1 MEKHAKLTE
10 IRNDRT
16 SLPVQDL
23 CLVFPHSFTSCTNTV
38 ASSVDRAKLD
48 RRLALI
54 LALAP
59 PHPGSARRNLGLS
72 AGFGHR
78 DTLLTHVPC
87 ARRCKIDGFDS
98 ANTRTPRR
106 PADQLQ
112 HTEGQRGPS
121 MHHARGLPRGGRSG
135 GNGSCL
141 GCAREAAP
149 SAIGRPQPHVRHASR
164 KGGKLLFRSLLFL
177 ALCRSSS
184 SSSRRDPAHIFCWS
198 LGVGAGRVSSCTG
211 RERVANCA

>member
-1 MEKHAKLTE
+1 MSTCSTSSRFSAESAS
-10 IRNDRT
+10 ND
-16 SLPVQDL
+16 L
-23 CLVFPHSFTSCTNTV
+23 
-38 ASSVDRAKLD
+38 K
-48 RRLALI
+48 
-54 LALAP
+54 LAP
-59 PHPGSARRNLGLS
+59 RIPVILESFRPSELFHLVVSRRTRHTAAPGSARRHLGLS
-72 AGFGHR
+72 AGFGQW

-112 HTEGQRGPS
+112 HTDGQRGPS

-164 KGGKLLFRSLLFL
+164 KGGKLLFRSRLVL

-184 SSSRRDPAHIFCWS
+184 SSSRRDPAHIFCRS